1 MKTNQNR
8 RTPREWT
15 VVALI
20 VLTVFGVSW
29 ALFNESNSLK
39 AQSQKSTALKLNQ
52 GVFTSAHSSPGQA
65 VRHFFGIRPEAV
77 QPVAYQHKPHIEKAE
92 LQCVF
97 CHEGVETGPVA
108 SIPGVTK
115 CMTCHEVVATDKP
128 VIQQVTAYKERGE
141 DIPWQRVYGFVDEA
155 HVRFNH
161 APHIRAEVQCS
172 TCHGDVANMTDAKR
186 VVDHTMGFCINCHR
200 EKQVSNDCL
209 TCHY

>member
-8 RTPREWT
+8 RSPRKWT

-20 VLTVFGVSW
+20 ALTILGVSW

-39 AQSQKSTALKLNQ
+39 AQSQKNTAPLKLNQ
-52 GVFTSAHSSPGQA
+52 GVFTPAHSGAGQA

-77 QPVAYQHKPHIEKAE
+77 QPVAYQHKPHLEKGKGGPE

-115 CMTCHEVVATDKP
+115 CMVCHE
-128 VIQQVTAYKERGE
+128 
-141 DIPWQRVYGFVDEA
+141 
-155 HVRFNH
+155 
-161 APHIRAEVQCS
+161 
-172 TCHGDVANMTDAKR
+172 HG
-186 VVDHTMGFCINCHR
+186 
-200 EKQVSNDCL
+200 
-209 TCHY
+209 